1 MYCVQLFNCI
11 VAAADPSAINVYAI
25 LLSLVGMMQLYPS
38 NILHTFGIKF
48 GLSEVAVPLV
58 FYSRS
63 NRTARGLNM
72 NFVASVKVTL
82 DVKSWLV
89 LIYTPASLSFGSL
102 LK

>member
-1 MYCVQLFNCI
+1 MQLFNCI

-48 GLSEVAVPLV
+48 GLSEVALPLV

-63 NRTARGLNM
+63 KRTARGLSM
-72 NFVASVKVTL
+72 KFVASVIVKVTL